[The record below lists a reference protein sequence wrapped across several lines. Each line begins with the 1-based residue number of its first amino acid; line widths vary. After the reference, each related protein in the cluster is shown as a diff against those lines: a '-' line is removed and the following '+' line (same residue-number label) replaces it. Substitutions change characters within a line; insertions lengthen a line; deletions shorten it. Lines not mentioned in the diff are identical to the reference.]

1 VVRVPRGLHSPSGSY
16 APGRLRWG
24 PAARPAAR
32 LPVQLYQRK
41 VSGLPLIGGQGQ
53 ATVSAAAT
61 MPTIVQ
67 GPVVIPGALS
77 GSLPN
82 PTTAG
87 NSVVAITCAF
97 STTNGLVPSVS
108 GVTLGGGADH
118 FANAATTVSPYNSA
132 YMIASIWTDPGC
144 AGGQTAVA
152 VSGSNLT
159 VNVDFGII
167 LYEVS
172 GVLTSG
178 VVDQASSGNSSSGTT
193 WSSGTAPTT
202 TVADE
207 IWFGADSLFGAG
219 TQPAGWVNSAF
230 ASNGIGG
237 GYQIV
242 NATGAPLYSG
252 GQGVSGAWAAVVV
265 ALKGVASTAN
275 PQSALIS
282 VGPQGIGNVW
292 YPASCTIQ
300 TTSGVNDFSTCQI
313 FLGPAGIPVTLQA
326 TIFPGGYGTASLAIP
341 SMTPGQYIIARWTN
355 ANPGDLA
362 TINVV
367 GTMDSVQP
375 G

>member
-1 VVRVPRGLHSPSGSY
+1 VKVPRGLHSPAGAY
-16 APGRLRWG
+16 APGRLGWG
-24 PAARPAAR
+24 PAARPARR
-32 LPVQLYQRK
+32 LPVQLYRTK

-53 ATVSAAAT
+53 ATVTAAAIT
-61 MPTIVQ
+61 PAIVQ
-67 GPVVIPGALS
+67 GPVVVPNALS

-87 NSVVAITCAF
+87 NCVVAIVCAF
-97 STTNGLVPSVS
+97 NTTNGLVPSVT
-108 GVTLGGGADH
+108 GVTLGGAADH
-118 FANAATTVSPYNSA
+118 FAAAAATVSPYNSA
-132 YMIASIWTDPGC
+132 YMIAAIWADPGC

-152 VSGSNLT
+152 VTGTNLT
-159 VNVDFGII
+159 VNIDFGII

-172 GVLTSG
+172 GLLTSG
-178 VVDQASSGNSSSGTT
+178 IVDQTSSGNSSVGTS
-193 WSSGTAPTT
+193 WSSGSAPTT
-202 TVADE
+202 TRANE
-207 IWFGADSLFGAG
+207 IWFGADSLFGSG
-219 TQPAGWVNSAF
+219 TQPGGWINSAF

-252 GQGVSGAWAAVVV
+252 GQGSTGPWAAVVV
-265 ALKGVASTAN
+265 ALKGVAITGN
-275 PQSALIS
+275 PRSALIS

-341 SMTPGQYIIARWTN
+341 SMTPGQYIIAQWTN
-355 ANPGDLA
+355 ANPGDIA

-367 GTMDSVQP
+367 GTMDSVTP
-375 G
+375 